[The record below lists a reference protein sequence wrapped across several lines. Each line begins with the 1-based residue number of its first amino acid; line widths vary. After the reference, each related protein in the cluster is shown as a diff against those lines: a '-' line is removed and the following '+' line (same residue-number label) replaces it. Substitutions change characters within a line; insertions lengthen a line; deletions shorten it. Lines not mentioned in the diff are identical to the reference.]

1 MFKGKKVTV
10 IVVAAGRGSRFGGD
24 LPKQFLK
31 IGEKTVLER
40 AIEPFQDHPAV
51 DGIIVAASEEYLEHC
66 RRLCSRF
73 DKTEAVVCGGEQR
86 QDSVFACL
94 ERVEDGLVMVH
105 DGARPS
111 VTQDVIDRVIDGAY
125 NHGASVPCVPVKDT
139 IRQMK
144 DSGGLLSATLDRSS
158 LFCVQTPQ
166 GFHTQILKRAHEK
179 AKTDG
184 FVGTDDAGLVERLGE
199 PVSITEGDYANIK
212 ITTREDLSEQTAG
225 RRNLNKMD
233 MRIGSGYDVH
243 QLTEG
248 RKLILGGV
256 DIPYEKGLLGHSDA
270 DVLLHALMDA
280 LLGAAALG
288 DIGKHFPDT
297 DERYKGIS
305 SIKLLEHVKL
315 LISDSGY
322 SVGNADITV
331 IAQKPKIASYIPAM
345 RKNIAETLGIEI
357 ERVNVKGTTTE
368 KLGFVGRC
376 EGIACEAVCI
386 LYRQ

>member
-166 GFHTQILKRAHEK
+166 GFHTQILKRAYEK

-184 FVGTDDAGLVERLGE
+184 FVG
-199 PVSITEGDYANIK
+199 AN
-212 ITTREDLSEQTAG
+212 RRAEELEQNG
-225 RRNLNKMD
+225 YENRF
-233 MRIGSGYDVH
+233 RI
-243 QLTEG
+243 
-248 RKLILGGV
+248 
-256 DIPYEKGLLGHSDA
+256 
-270 DVLLHALMDA
+270 
-280 LLGAAALG
+280 
-288 DIGKHFPDT
+288 
-297 DERYKGIS
+297 
-305 SIKLLEHVKL
+305 
-315 LISDSGY
+315 
-322 SVGNADITV
+322 
-331 IAQKPKIASYIPAM
+331 
-345 RKNIAETLGIEI
+345 
-357 ERVNVKGTTTE
+357 
-368 KLGFVGRC
+368 
-376 EGIACEAVCI
+376 
-386 LYRQ
+386 